1 MTDRRW
7 RHSAKEGNRRRIARQ
22 KSFWQRQPKSSF
34 IILDYPCCTVRL
46 RLQRIIQ
53 TVDTPT
59 RALLSADTTCVF
71 VFLCACP
78 TPTKTEDPPEAEYS
92 CGLAWSLCT
101 AHSCKVVQNIWRCA
115 VLMACVAVQFRAGKS
130 KDTVTHVSS
139 VVHGWD

>member
-34 IILDYPCCTVRL
+34 IILDYPCCTIRL

-59 RALLSADTTCVF
+59 RALLSAARHVCLFFCVR
-71 VFLCACP
+71 VLP
-78 TPTKTEDPPEAEYS
+78 RTKTEDPPEAEYS

-139 VVHGWD
+139 VGHGWV